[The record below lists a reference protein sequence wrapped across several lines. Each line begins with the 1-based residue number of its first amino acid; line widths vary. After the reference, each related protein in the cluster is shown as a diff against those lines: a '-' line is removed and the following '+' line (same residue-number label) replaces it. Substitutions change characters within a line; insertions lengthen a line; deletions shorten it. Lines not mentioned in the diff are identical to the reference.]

1 MTSDPSAPRPLG
13 GIRNF
18 GWVIPGVLA
27 RGEQPPLD
35 AESFDA
41 LRAAGIGSILSLRE
55 HNEEALPVDGRPL
68 PPYGVAEERGWCERF
83 GLHFQHIG
91 CVEAEVTPA
100 EDLVAALEAIDRE
113 IGLGRAVFV
122 HCRAGVGRTGVVTGA
137 WLIASGSTGDDAARL
152 HERFLGEL
160 DGRLAIPAGE
170 RAHYFQ
176 PMGRAR
182 SWWGLR
188 TIAEA
193 LGSPITGDYN
203 LPGPEP
209 PVGADSLE
217 ERYREALRPW
227 REGRNSA

>member
-1 MTSDPSAPRPLG
+1 M
-13 GIRNF
+13 
-18 GWVIPGVLA
+18 
-27 RGEQPPLD
+27 
-35 AESFDA
+35 
-41 LRAAGIGSILSLRE
+41 
-55 HNEEALPVDGRPL
+55 DGRPL

-83 GLHFQHIG
+83 GLHFQHVG

-152 HERFLGEL
+152 HERVLGEL
-160 DGRLAIPAGE
+160 DGRLAIPGE

-176 PMGRAR
+176 RVGRAR

-188 TIAEA
+188 AIADA

-203 LPGPEP
+203 LPAPEP
-209 PVGADSLE
+209 PVEADSLE
-217 ERYREALRPW
+217 ERYREALRQW